1 MQNKMQ
7 HGKFVPVLAGAAVL
21 TALFVLVSPRAKA
34 QSRPGAPPAEAAA
47 PQSFEVAS
55 IKPSA
60 EDDRKAT
67 VGIAPGGRYTASGIT
82 IKFLIQQAYDVKDF
96 QVTAGPGWLNS
107 ERYDIVAKA
116 ETPEINR
123 ERIRALLQS
132 LLAER
137 FNFKFHRETKELPVY
152 ALVVGKGEPKLH
164 KSETQTDLTE
174 SGGEPKV
181 PSATAGAPAH
191 GGLVRGRMLGVQ
203 EGALIRM
210 RRGMVVAQ
218 MAGISDLVSIL
229 AQQLGRP
236 VVDKTGLTGRYD
248 FKLEWTPDEAMR
260 GLTPF
265 GEGSNQDVAP
275 VTDAGSSIFTAV
287 QEQLGLKLESQK
299 GSAEFIVIDQIAR
312 PSPD

>member
-1 MQNKMQ
+1 MPALA
-7 HGKFVPVLAGAAVL
+7 GVAVLA
-21 TALFVLVSPRAKA
+21 ALFGLVSPCVKA
-34 QSRPGAPPAEAAA
+34 HSRPGDTPAGAAA

-60 EDDRKAT
+60 EDGRKVT
-67 VGIAPGGRYTASGIT
+67 VGIDPGGRYTASRIT

-96 QVTAGPGWLNS
+96 QITGGPGWLNS

-116 ETPEINR
+116 ERPDISR
-123 ERIRALLQS
+123 EKIRALLQS

-137 FNFKFHRETKELPVY
+137 FNFKFHRETRELLVY

-164 KSETQTDLTE
+164 KSEIQTDLTKR
-174 SGGEPKV
+174 GAEPKA
-181 PSATAGAPAH
+181 PSAAAGAPSH
-191 GGLVRGRMLGVQ
+191 GGLARGQMLGVQ

-210 RRGMVVAQ
+210 RRGMVEAR

-260 GLTPF
+260 ELGPF
-265 GEGSNQDVAP
+265 GEGPTHGTAP
-275 VTDAGSSIFTAV
+275 ANDAGPSIFTAV
-287 QEQLGLKLESQK
+287 QEQLGLKLKSEK
-299 GSAEFIVIDQIAR
+299 GSAGIIVIDQIDR
-312 PSPD
+312 PSPN